1 MFARCLHRLLV
12 VASYS
17 SVTMSD
23 LEQSV
28 LKETHMGRWVGLRQ
42 AGAAKPKARA
52 SVLVGIRML
61 MAVW

>member
-1 MFARCLHRLLV
+1 MRAGNVFGPMFARCLHRLLV

-28 LKETHMGRWVGLRQ
+28 LKRGLIQVFRSC
-42 AGAAKPKARA
+42 G
-52 SVLVGIRML
+52 G
-61 MAVW
+61 